1 MRCDGRRVRD
11 YKALGV
17 IHRNKGI
24 VRSRKGE
31 RKYGKSTQQGAVVKR
46 VTERAQKYGEST
58 QQGEGVKRGGEAYRK
73 KCSGSVTEVKDTG
86 VYRITAEVQ
95 YIKPQ
100 KCTEVQ

>member
-1 MRCDGRRVRD
+1 VGE
-11 YKALGV
+11 G
-17 IHRNKGI
+17 KGNTAK
-24 VRSRKGE
+24 VRSRA
-31 RKYGKSTQQGAVVKR
+31 QQGAVVKR
-46 VTERAQKYGEST
+46 VTEGAQKYGEST

-100 KCTEVQ
+100 KCTEV